1 MNTSESLYKAAIT
14 EINEHLNQARA
25 ASRNNDLGNAL
36 KHALAAID
44 AQAHLIRHLIARR
57 LAFIAGFASVAFAG
71 SLVKAEPAQEASTD
85 PSSHRISYDSYSL
98 KIDGKRIFLYSGE
111 IHPYRLPSPS
121 LWRDVLEKINAA
133 GFNGISVYSY
143 WGYHSP
149 SPGKYFTGIRN
160 MDSFLDLANEIGL
173 YVIARPCHISTPKPT
188 AAVSQPGW
196 LVSPAISEVQRRD
209 RKSDAV

>member
-111 IHPYRLPSPS
+111 SIPTVFRVLHFGETSSRRLMQPASMASRCTLTGATIRRRQENMIS
-121 LWRDVLEKINAA
+121 LESGTWICSSILRMK
-133 GFNGISVYSY
+133 
-143 WGYHSP
+143 
-149 SPGKYFTGIRN
+149 
-160 MDSFLDLANEIGL
+160 
-173 YVIARPCHISTPKPT
+173 
-188 AAVSQPGW
+188 
-196 LVSPAISEVQRRD
+196 
-209 RKSDAV
+209 